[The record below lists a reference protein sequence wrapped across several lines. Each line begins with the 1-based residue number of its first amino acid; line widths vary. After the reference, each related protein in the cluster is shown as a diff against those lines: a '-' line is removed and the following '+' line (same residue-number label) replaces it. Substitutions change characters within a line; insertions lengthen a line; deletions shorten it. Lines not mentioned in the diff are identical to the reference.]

1 MEKHVGY
8 PIAASCFLS
17 SALVTAA
24 IFVSLLG

>member
-8 PIAASCFLS
+8 PIAAGCFLS
-17 SALVTAA
+17 SALITTA